1 MIKLPVTIA
10 YEDHISYW
18 NKQKNTCTLY
28 RDAFHVEFFKNRKDN
43 YFPEF
48 YLLIETADTYASIES
63 YMSALFP
70 KSPAIELDNPSV
82 SDADKEAIKVIVDNF
97 LYDKSEE
104 IQDACRLGL
113 VYPGGFIKCIPRESE
128 DPFARVDVTP
138 IEPWNIIVD
147 KSAKKWEDQRY
158 CGHIYYLSVQ
168 DARSKFG
175 NKEYCPVPYQNY
187 FDDNIPS
194 QTTFYKGLSVDDN
207 LPEDYQFIKV
217 VEFYDFIKDE
227 LIFYT
232 ENVKDYNDQ
241 VLDKMQIPIRDYDDV
256 PICPVIPLF
265 FSKRT
270 DSPMEGLSAIGRIY
284 DQISEKNILR
294 TFLAN
299 SNRRD
304 ARQYLYRKDAISN
317 ESLSQ
322 IQEGVDGAMIGVESD
337 TLGDVI
343 RPLEIPATSRNIDN
357 YFNYIE
363 SDLQRSSIMA
373 PFSRGEA
380 TKATATEVAQLSA
393 YTASEVGKMAKVKD
407 NAIVMLARVY
417 LRMLV
422 NMIEDGETLIAPV
435 KKEFK
440 LLTVDQLD
448 KNFKIYAVDQGG
460 DPISR
465 NMKKAEFVQL
475 IPTLAQLGVAPDKML
490 EELVNLYDLPLSLLE
505 KPEEPELPEQQGEA
519 ETPEG
524 AAADLLG
531 QLGAQEMPP
540 TSEIPQV

>member
-1 MIKLPVTIA
+1 MIKTPVQIA
-10 YEDHISYW
+10 YEDHCAYW

-28 RDAFHVEFFKNRKDN
+28 RDAYHTEFFKGRKDN

-48 YLLIETADTYASIES
+48 WLTIETADTYAAIES
-63 YMSALFP
+63 YIASLFP
-70 KSPAIELDNPSV
+70 KSPAIELDNPTV
-82 SDADKEAIKVIVDNF
+82 SDIDKQAIKSIVDTF
-97 LYDKSEE
+97 LYDKAED

-113 VYPGGFIKCIPRESE
+113 VYPAGFLKCVPRESE
-128 DPFARVDVTP
+128 DPFNRVDVSP

-147 KSAKKWEDQRY
+147 KSAKKWEDQRF
-158 CGHIYYLSVQ
+158 CGHVYYLSVQ
-168 DARSKFG
+168 DAREKFG
-175 NKEYCPVPYQNY
+175 NKEYCPIAYQNY
-187 FDDNIPS
+187 FDDIIPS
-194 QTTFYKGLSVDDN
+194 QTTFYKGLSVDDS

-227 LIFYT
+227 LVFYT
-232 ENVKDYNDQ
+232 EDVKDYNDQ
-241 VLDKMQIPIRDYDDV
+241 VLEKMQIPVRDYDDTPMSPIV
-256 PICPVIPLF
+256 PMY

-270 DSPMEGLSAIGRIY
+270 DSPMEGLSSISRIY

-299 SNRRD
+299 SHRKD

-363 SDLQRSSIMA
+363 SDLQRGSIMA
-373 PFSRGEA
+373 PFTRGEA
-380 TKATATEVAQLSA
+380 TKATATEITQLSA

-407 NAIVMLARVY
+407 NAIAMLARIY

-422 NMIEDGETLIAPV
+422 NMIDDGESLIAPV

-448 KNFKIYAVDQGG
+448 KHFKIYSIDQGG
-460 DPISR
+460 DPVSR

-475 IPTLAQLGVAPDKML
+475 IPTLAQLGVQPDNLLK
-490 EELVNLYDLPLSLLE
+490 ELVNLYDLPLSLLD
-505 KPEEPELPEQQGEA
+505 KPAAPELPGMPGAEEQVAGLAELGTQGMQA
-519 ETPEG
+519 NPKMNIIPEV
-524 AAADLLG
+524 D
-531 QLGAQEMPP
+531 
-540 TSEIPQV
+540 

>member
-1 MIKLPVTIA
+1 MIKTPVQIA
-10 YEDHISYW
+10 YEDHGAYW

-28 RDAFHVEFFKNRKDN
+28 RDAYHTEFFKGRKDN

-48 YLLIETADTYASIES
+48 WLTIETADTYAAVES
-63 YMSALFP
+63 YIASLFP
-70 KSPAIELDNPSV
+70 KSPAIELDNPTV
-82 SDADKEAIKVIVDNF
+82 SDVDKEAIKSIVDTF
-97 LYDKSEE
+97 LYDKAED

-113 VYPGGFIKCIPRESE
+113 VYPAGFLKCVPRESE
-128 DPFARVDVTP
+128 DPFNRVDVSP

-147 KSAKKWEDQRY
+147 KSAKKWEDQRF
-158 CGHIYYLSVQ
+158 CGHVYFLSVQ
-168 DARSKFG
+168 DAREKFG
-175 NKEYCPVPYQNY
+175 NKEYCPIAYQNY
-187 FDDNIPS
+187 FDDIIPS
-194 QTTFYKGLSVDDN
+194 QTTFYKGLSVDDS

-227 LIFYT
+227 LVFYT
-232 ENVKDYNDQ
+232 EDVKDYNDQ
-241 VLDKMQIPIRDYDDV
+241 VLEKMQIPVRDYDDTPMSPIV
-256 PICPVIPLF
+256 PMY

-270 DSPMEGLSAIGRIY
+270 DSPMEGLSSISRIY

-299 SNRRD
+299 SHRKD

-363 SDLQRSSIMA
+363 SDLQRGSIMA
-373 PFSRGEA
+373 PFTRGEA
-380 TKATATEVAQLSA
+380 TKATATEITQLSA

-407 NAIVMLARVY
+407 NAIAMLARIY

-422 NMIEDGETLIAPV
+422 NMIDDGESLIAPV

-448 KNFKIYAVDQGG
+448 KHFKIYSIDQGG
-460 DPISR
+460 DPVSR

-475 IPTLAQLGVAPDKML
+475 IPTLAQLGVQPDNLLK
-490 EELVNLYDLPLSLLE
+490 ELVNLYDLPLSLLD
-505 KPEEPELPEQQGEA
+505 KPAAPELPGMPGAEEQVAGLAELGTQGMQA
-519 ETPEG
+519 NPKMNIIPEV
-524 AAADLLG
+524 D
-531 QLGAQEMPP
+531 
-540 TSEIPQV
+540 